1 MKILRS
7 KNVPAAAVK
16 FQEINIYPIY
26 FENYLSNK
34 NLRQQSNKMRRINT
48 L

>member
-1 MKILRS
+1 MLMMKILRS

-26 FENYLSNK
+26 FENC
-34 NLRQQSNKMRRINT
+34 
-48 L
+48 